1 MKNQEFLSS
10 KISYFSSLFMENI
23 PPLDKVVMELLDAYI
38 TDEVTEQQV
47 IIIILISINFI
58 INIIVGC

>member
-1 MKNQEFLSS
+1 
-10 KISYFSSLFMENI
+10 MENI
-23 PPLDKVVMELLDAYI
+23 PPLDQVVMELLDAYI